1 MNNQIQ
7 QNKFAKYLIFLPN
20 RFDTSTVDVG
30 CIRSKKKKPQLINN
44 LNDKGISIK
53 FMRDIKNIVTN
64 NEYLFDDLNIPK
76 LNKLYIHLFNGNYY
90 SDDLF
95 TRKKTER
102 EREILFL
109 LAMILGVKSITYETD
124 VTETTIK
131 NIDANITFNDIG
143 IDSKFNKSISKSKG
157 ESGKETFIDRGSPIY
172 ILSNNINQVENK
184 IKERLSNIN
193 SSFFYSKFY
202 EENYKLKLFVYKRFN
217 FGIDI
222 YEYTSTI
229 EDNLE
234 IIFNVKLLLAY
245 FGLGI
250 NLDKQIIVTEKVK
263 YKMDFYSDK
272 ELRLSLNNFVRM
284 NEDHFSPIREVYD
297 DEDDKEIGIYHIT
310 EYVRKYSKKCIV
322 KYTLPNSN
330 RTNNRMNI
338 YTDTFDKRLEGWIKD
353 NTIEK
358 FKEECRKFTSSYQ
371 IKTWFKSELIL
382 PNETIIEND
391 NDINNDPSNENY
403 GILKLQKTNYAQ
415 KREDLL
421 KTGKYTCL
429 QDKFNSI
436 HPPTP
441 RIITP
446 PISPLNKRHLS
457 RNNSPRSPYPS
468 LQRRNRNRTFRH

>member
-1 MNNQIQ
+1 MNNQIK

-20 RFDTSTVDVG
+20 RFDTSTVNVG

-53 FMRDIKNIVTN
+53 FMRDIRNIVTN
-64 NEYLFDDLNIPK
+64 NEYSFDDLNIPK

-109 LAMILGVKSITYETD
+109 LAMILGVKSITYETE

-131 NIDANITFNDIG
+131 SISANITFNDIG

-157 ESGKETFIDRGSPIY
+157 ESGKETFLDRGSPIY
-172 ILSNNINQVENK
+172 ILSNNINQVEDK

-202 EENYKLKLFVYKRFN
+202 EKNNKLKLFVYKRYN

-229 EDNLE
+229 EDHLE

-263 YKMDFYSDK
+263 YKMEFYSDK

-284 NEDHFSPIREVYD
+284 NEDPFSPIREVYD

-310 EYVRKYSKKCIV
+310 EYVRKFSKKCIV
-322 KYTLPNSN
+322 KYTLPKNN
-330 RTNNRMNI
+330 TNNIRMNI
-338 YTDTFDKRLEGWIKD
+338 YSDTFDKRLEGWIKD

-371 IKTWFKSELIL
+371 IKTWFKSELML
-382 PNETIIEND
+382 PNETIIED
-391 NDINNDPSNENY
+391 DYDINNDPSNENY
-403 GILKLQKTNYAQ
+403 GILKLQKLNYAK
-415 KREDLL
+415 KREDIL

-429 QDKFNSI
+429 QDNS
-436 HPPTP
+436 HSLP
-441 RIITP
+441 
-446 PISPLNKRHLS
+446 SPVRTIYNPSLS
-457 RNNSPRSPYPS
+457 PVSRRRSPRTPSPS
-468 LQRRNRNRTFRH
+468 FQRRNRNRTSRH